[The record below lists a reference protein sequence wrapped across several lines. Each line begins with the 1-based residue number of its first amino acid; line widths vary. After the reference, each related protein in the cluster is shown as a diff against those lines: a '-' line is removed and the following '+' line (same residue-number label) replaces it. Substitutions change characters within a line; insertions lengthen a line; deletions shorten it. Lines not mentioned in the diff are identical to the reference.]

1 MVAAPL
7 DLGVM
12 SASVLQRPAPMLARR
27 MRGLN
32 DLLSVA
38 HDAVGQLG
46 WRHGLR
52 AVQAVRRAGRPG
64 DEVEVHVPGLAAP
77 LRLRAGTSDAAT
89 FVQIFLR
96 GDLDFPVDSAPRTIV
111 DGGANIGLSAL
122 YLARRFPQARIIAVE
137 FEASNFAQLRR
148 NVARSPSIEPV
159 HAGLWPTDGAVH
171 VANAHAAKWAFFPTA
186 GGGAGANPSVRAI
199 SMSTLMREHAMER
212 IDLLKLD
219 IEGSEWD
226 LFADPQAG
234 WLDRI
239 GTLAIELH
247 DALRPGAAERVLRA
261 VGRRRFALRVSGEYL
276 VFGFDPAGPR

>member
-12 SASVLQRPAPMLARR
+12 TAGTLQGPGPMLARR
-27 MRGLN
+27 IRGLN
-32 DLLSVA
+32 DLLSVT
-38 HDAVGQLG
+38 HDAVRRL
-46 WRHGLR
+46 GLR
-52 AVQAVRRAGRPG
+52 YGLPAVQAVRRAGRPG
-64 DEVEVHVPGLAAP
+64 DEVDVQVPGLAAP

-96 GDLDFPVDSAPRTIV
+96 GDLDFPLDAEPRTIV

-137 FEASNFAQLRR
+137 FEASNFAQLLR
-148 NVARSPSIEPV
+148 NVARSPLIEPV
-159 HAGLWPTDGAVH
+159 HAGLWPTDGSVQ

-186 GGGAGANPSVRAI
+186 GGRAGASHGVRAVSI
-199 SMSTLMREHAMER
+199 STLMSEHAIER

-226 LFADPQAG
+226 LFADPQSR
-234 WLDRI
+234 WLDRV

-261 VGRRRFALRVSGEYL
+261 VSRRSFTLRVSGEYL
-276 VFGFDPAGPR
+276 VFGLNPAGGR